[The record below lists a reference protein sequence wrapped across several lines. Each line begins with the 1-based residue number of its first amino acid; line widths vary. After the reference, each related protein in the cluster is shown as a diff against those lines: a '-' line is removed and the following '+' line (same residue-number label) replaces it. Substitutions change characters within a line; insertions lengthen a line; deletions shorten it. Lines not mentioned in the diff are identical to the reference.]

1 MVILAQQISAQGAD
15 TLMSFPPGHY
25 PVLLHEA
32 VDALAPR
39 SGGRYLDGTFGGGGH
54 TAALL
59 AATTP
64 DGRVLALDADPAAIA
79 RGEVV
84 RTEFGGRLTLQQGN
98 FAALADFATSIG
110 FAPLDGILLDLGLSS
125 FQLADAERGFSFASD
140 GPLDMRFG
148 PGATETAAAII
159 NGRDE
164 AELADLIFRYGEERW
179 ARRIARAIVRERE
192 RAPIETTGT
201 LAAIVSRAVASSGAG
216 RERIHPATRTFQAL
230 RIAANSELAVLEE
243 ALTGALTVLAPGGRL
258 AIIAFHSLEDRIVKL
273 FMRREA
279 TECICP
285 PQLPVCVCDHHA
297 TLRLVTRKGIRPS
310 EVEVAENPR
319 SRSAILRVAERLP

>member
-1 MVILAQQISAQGAD
+1 MTS
-15 TLMSFPPGHY
+15 TSGHY
-25 PVLLHEA
+25 PVMLHEA
-32 VDALAPR
+32 VEALAPR
-39 SGGRYLDGTFGGGGH
+39 DGGRYLDGTFGGGGH

-59 AATTP
+59 TASAP
-64 DGRVLALDADPAAIA
+64 NGRVLALDADPAAIA
-79 RGEVV
+79 RGETL
-84 RTEFGGRLTLQQGN
+84 RAEAGGRLMLQQGN
-98 FAALADFATSIG
+98 FAELADFASTSG

-125 FQLADAERGFSFASD
+125 FQLADAERGFSFAHD

-148 PGATETAAAII
+148 PGATETAAAIV

-164 AELADLIFRYGEERW
+164 NELADLIFLYGEERW

-192 RAPIETTGT
+192 RAPIDTTGA

-230 RIAANSELAVLEE
+230 RIAANRELAVLEE
-243 ALTGALTVLAPGGRL
+243 ALAGALAVLAPGGRL

-279 TECICP
+279 TDCICP
-285 PQLPVCVCDHHA
+285 PQVPVCVCDHHA

-310 EVEVAENPR
+310 EAEIAENPR